1 MHVLRAYTLTDT
13 HSHRP
18 YDYLQ
23 KSTVIGSVSHVRYLG
38 NILVIAHDGVI
49 KRSQPERKTGSNA
62 IKIRPTSPCLFRVE
76 STSNASP
83 DHHQSIPS
91 GFVIFW
97 AFEIPW
103 LSMTFPWLFPVF
115 DDRKFR
121 CHFRKLSKSSSFS
134 DIFCHLLPIFYFVPA
149 SKPAIIYVPHKL

>member
-23 KSTVIGSVSHVRYLG
+23 KSTVIGTVSHGRYLG

-49 KRSQPERKTGSNA
+49 KRSQPERKTGSNE
-62 IKIRPTSPCLFRVE
+62 IKIRPTSSCFVRVA

-83 DHHQSIPS
+83 ERHQSVRS
-91 GFVIFW
+91 GFV
-97 AFEIPW
+97 
-103 LSMTFPWLFPVF
+103 LF
-115 DDRKFR
+115 
-121 CHFRKLSKSSSFS
+121 
-134 DIFCHLLPIFYFVPA
+134 
-149 SKPAIIYVPHKL
+149 